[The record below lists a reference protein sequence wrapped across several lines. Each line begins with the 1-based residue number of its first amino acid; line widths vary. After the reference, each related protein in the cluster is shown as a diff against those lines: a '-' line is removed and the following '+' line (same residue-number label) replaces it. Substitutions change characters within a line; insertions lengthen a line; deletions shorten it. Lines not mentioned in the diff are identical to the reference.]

1 MEQTVA
7 PQITDKKS
15 ELLKKILFGLIIF
28 WLIIFLVIWYITYLQ
43 KPPADFPL
51 NKPIEI
57 ISGLSVRE
65 ISHLLQERNVVQSN
79 WLLNFILL
87 TKYNPSDIKA
97 STYIFTEPI
106 NTFAVAKRLSSG
118 DFASDLIRF
127 THIEGE
133 RALQIA
139 DSANELLANFDKNG
153 FLIEAVPLEG
163 KLFPDTYFIPK
174 NYSAHELLV
183 MMLTNYEK
191 NLEPIREHIK
201 QSPLTENE
209 VIILASIVER
219 EANSPETMKY
229 VSGIL
234 QNRLGLGIPLQVDA
248 SLEYIL
254 DKTLPEL
261 KPSDLEI
268 VSPYNTYLNTGLPP
282 TPIGNPGLESIQAVL
297 NPIKSNYLYYI
308 TDDLGNFHYASNFEE
323 HKANI
328 AKYLR

>member
-7 PQITDKKS
+7 PQIFGEKFG
-15 ELLKKILFGLIIF
+15 LLKKILFVLIIF
-28 WLIIFLVIWYITYLQ
+28 WLIIFLAIWYISYLQ
-43 KPPADFPL
+43 KPPTDFPL
-51 NKPIEI
+51 NEPIEI
-57 ISGLSVRE
+57 SLGLSVRE
-65 ISHLLQERNVVQSN
+65 ISHLLQVRNVVQSN

-118 DFASDLIRF
+118 DFTSDLIRF

-133 RALQIA
+133 RVLQIA
-139 DSANELLANFDKNG
+139 DSANGLLANFDKNG

-191 NLEPIREHIK
+191 NLEPIRELIK
-201 QSPLTENE
+201 HSSLTENE
-209 VIILASIVER
+209 IIILASIIER